1 MKGYIG
7 HLLTVYG
14 KSLTRLQ
21 LVMLL
26 SDKRTLHRMT
36 NPYGRRFIG
45 VPIGRRGWSQHLYA
59 QLTAVM
65 PVQPLFPKQI
75 SDTVINTWR
84 DGVVDPSRTVWISF
98 GGNVHTPKERGEGH
112 RNKHLRS
119 KKIRVAMAHSQW
131 GTRRC
136 ASRKATADLRPI
148 QSKKLQGCGFWVWQR
163 QFDGAYQ
170 GSAFLQSSACR
181 QKRGCSRKINIFVK
195 NLAIIL
201 TSTQKYVTMLLATN
215 RKEI

>member
-75 SDTVINTWR
+75 SDTVINT
-84 DGVVDPSRTVWISF
+84 
-98 GGNVHTPKERGEGH
+98 
-112 RNKHLRS
+112 
-119 KKIRVAMAHSQW
+119 
-131 GTRRC
+131 
-136 ASRKATADLRPI
+136 
-148 QSKKLQGCGFWVWQR
+148 
-163 QFDGAYQ
+163 
-170 GSAFLQSSACR
+170 
-181 QKRGCSRKINIFVK
+181 
-195 NLAIIL
+195 
-201 TSTQKYVTMLLATN
+201 
-215 RKEI
+215 